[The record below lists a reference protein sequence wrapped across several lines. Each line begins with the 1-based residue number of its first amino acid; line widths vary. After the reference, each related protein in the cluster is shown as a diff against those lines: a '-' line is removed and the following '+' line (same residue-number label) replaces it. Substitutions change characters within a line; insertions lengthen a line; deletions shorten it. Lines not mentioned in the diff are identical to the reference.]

1 MGNLT
6 FSGLGSGIDVES
18 IVTGLVRA
26 ESGGITAA
34 NTRVSDARAA
44 VSDLS
49 SIAGLLSDLKSVVD
63 TMDTAT
69 ELASN
74 TGTSAKPEA
83 LALTTTATAKPA
95 SYSVRVVSL
104 LKEQRNYSSTVD
116 TRADDLNKTGTLRF
130 TQAGLDYNVNVEA
143 TDSLDEIAAKV
154 NGSGA
159 KIKANVFYDGSK
171 YRLQLSG
178 SEAGAAGA
186 FSILDVTD
194 SLGFGFDAV
203 DSKKQDAADAEVLI
217 DGISVKSKTNT
228 VSGAIEG
235 VSFQLSAETTDAFNV
250 KVASD
255 PTKLTA
261 SLKSFV
267 QKYNAVVNKIHA
279 VSGFGSIKASN
290 KDLAGDSALR
300 AVSGGLGNR
309 ILNRSGQ
316 GGTLDTLAD
325 IGVRLNRDGTLRMDE
340 TAMNKALTD
349 KPEEFTKVLAGT
361 DSKAGIMDL
370 MGTMLKGFTDV
381 GTGLMSARKESFN
394 SRIKTLQDGVTREQA
409 RLDRMEIRLRR
420 TYSVMDAS
428 VAKSNSSLN
437 YLYSMG

>member
-1 MGNLT
+1 MGNIT

-26 ESGGITAA
+26 ESGGIGAA
-34 NTRVSDARAA
+34 NTRITDARAA

-49 SIAGLLSDLKSVVD
+49 SIGSLLSDLKSVVD
-63 TMDTAT
+63 SMDTAT
-69 ELASN
+69 ELAGF

-83 LALTTTATAKPA
+83 LALTTTGAAKPA
-95 SYSVRVVSL
+95 TYSVRVVSL
-104 LKEQRNYSSTVD
+104 LKEQRNYSSTSD
-116 TRADDLNKTGTLRF
+116 SRTSDLSKSGTLRLS
-130 TQAGLDYNVNVEA
+130 QAGTDYDVNIEA

-159 KIKANVFYDGSK
+159 KVKANVFFDGSK

-178 SEAGAAGA
+178 SEGGAAGA
-186 FSILDVTD
+186 FTIQDVTS
-194 SLGFGFDAV
+194 SLDLGFDAV

-255 PTKLTA
+255 PAKLTA

-267 QKYNAVVNKIHA
+267 QKYNAVVNKVHA

-290 KDLAGDSALR
+290 GELAGDSALR
-300 AVSGGLGNR
+300 SVSSGLGNR
-309 ILNRSGQ
+309 ILNRAGQ
-316 GGTLDTLAD
+316 GGTLDTLSD
-325 IGVRLNRDGTLRMDE
+325 LGLRFNNDGTLRMDE
-340 TAMNKALTD
+340 TVMNKALTD
-349 KPEEFTKVLAGT
+349 HPQDFTKILAGT
-361 DSKAGIMDL
+361 DSKAGIMD
-370 MGTMLKGFTDV
+370 MMSGMLKGFTDV

-394 SRIKTLQDGVTREQA
+394 SRIKTLQDSVTREQA
-409 RLDRMEIRLRR
+409 RLDRMEIRLRK
-420 TYSVMDAS
+420 TYAAMDTS
-428 VAKSNSSLN
+428 VANSRNSLN
-437 YLYSMG
+437 YLYSLG